1 MSVFNVS
8 TLTAYVDQTNV
19 DLIKRSVLQP
29 KTATM
34 FTIQAG
40 IKSAETLN
48 LLDDTI
54 VFGDGSQCGFT
65 PSGSTTITQRTLTV
79 GKIKVQKNYCLKD
92 LEPYFTQLALQKGS
106 HQETF
111 SFEEELVGFVADKIQ
126 AQNETSLWQ
135 SSIVSS
141 GSNPNLNKF
150 DGYLRNI
157 ENASGSYINATGSV
171 ATSNLIT
178 GSITLANV
186 RSLIEQNVYGQI
198 PVEIVDKPDTAVY
211 VGREVF
217 TLYVQ
222 ALANANLFNQYSKDN
237 PDQTNIYATN
247 MPLIPVNGLNKTAK
261 VVAGRKSN
269 FFIGVDL
276 ASDSDSVRAWYSQD
290 NDEVRFV
297 WDYKLGTQVAFPDQ
311 IVYAFVH

>member
-8 TLTAYVDQTNV
+8 ALTAYVDQTNV
-19 DLIKRSVLQP
+19 DLIKRSVLEP
-29 KTATM
+29 KTAKI

-40 IKSAETLN
+40 IKSAEALN

-65 PSGSTTITQRTLTV
+65 PSGSTTISQRILTV

-106 HQETF
+106 HQESF
-111 SFEEELVGFVADKIQ
+111 SFEQELTDFVTDKIQ
-126 AQNETSLWQ
+126 ATAETSLWQ
-135 SSIVSS
+135 SSIVAS

-150 DGYLRNI
+150 DGFFRII

-171 ATSNLIT
+171 AGGNLIT
-178 GSITLANV
+178 GSITLTNV
-186 RSLIEQNVYGQI
+186 RQLIEQNVYGQI
-198 PVEIVDKPDTAVY
+198 PVEILDQPDTAIY
-211 VGREVF
+211 VGRDLF
-217 TLYVQ
+217 RLYVG

-237 PDQTNIYATN
+237 PDQCNVYGTN
-247 MPLIPVNGLNKTAK
+247 MSLIPLNGMNGSSK
-261 VVAGRKSN
+261 VVAARKSN
-269 FFIGVDL
+269 MFIGVDL
-276 ASDSDSVRAWYSQD
+276 ASDSDTARAWYSQD

-297 WDYKLGTQVAFPDQ
+297 YDFKLGTQVAFPDQ
-311 IVYAFVH
+311 VVYAFVH